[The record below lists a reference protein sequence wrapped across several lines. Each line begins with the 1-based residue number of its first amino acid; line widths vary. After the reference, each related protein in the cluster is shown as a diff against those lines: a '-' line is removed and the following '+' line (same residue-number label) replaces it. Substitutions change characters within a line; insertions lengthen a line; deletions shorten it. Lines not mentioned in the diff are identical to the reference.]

1 MRNNVRSF
9 DDGAHTL
16 FKVNGIAAFLGKD
29 DVTGYLG
36 NSLKALSHRA
46 WQGYALQTQDTI
58 RKFDP
63 TERLVGGMKAAIGLC
78 VAEWSGS
85 EDELPFHGQIFD
97 AIDLAGSQAYNKLVE
112 ADGEFALVQLVD
124 GRLVFLRDR
133 LGVKPLYF
141 AIGKDVIGVASET
154 KALQEAGFPRI
165 ESVIPGAVYEATPA
179 AYRMTR
185 PRRLPSDILQVDF
198 EDAAAEVTRLLTQS
212 VERRVRGKSRVAI
225 SFSGGLDSSIV
236 ASVASSLA
244 DVKLITAAAKGS
256 VDHFEASVAADRLGL
271 PLHTVELREEE
282 IASQLTRIRWLI
294 ETHDQM
300 DSAIALAFHF
310 SARLASQLQCDTL
323 FLGQLADE
331 LFGGY
336 SKYLQLYRSKGK
348 RATRKAMSDDVKL
361 AYQLNF
367 ERDDKATSPFVTNS
381 LPYSSLPL
389 VNYALRM
396 PVEFKIDKERGV
408 RKLLLRKAGEMLG
421 VPTEILQKPKKAIQ
435 YSSGAQKI
443 VSKLLP

>member
-1 MRNNVRSF
+1 M
-9 DDGAHTL
+9 
-16 FKVNGIAAFLGKD
+16 NGIAAFLGKD
-29 DVTGYLG
+29 DVTGYLRK
-36 NSLKALSHRA
+36 SLRALSHRA
-46 WQGYALQTQDTI
+46 WRGYAIETEDAV

-63 TERLVGGMKAAIGLC
+63 AEGATERTKGAIGLC
-78 VAEWSGS
+78 IAEWSAS
-85 EDELPFHGQIFD
+85 EDELPIHGQVFD
-97 AIDLAGSQAYNKLVE
+97 AIDWAESQAYSKLVE
-112 ADGEFALVQLVD
+112 VDGEFALVQFVD
-124 GRLVFLRDR
+124 GGLLFLRDR

-141 AIGKDVIGVASET
+141 ALGKDVIGVASET
-154 KALQEAGFPRI
+154 KALQAAGLSRI
-165 ESVIPGAVYEATPA
+165 ETVIPGAVYEATPA
-179 AYRMTR
+179 AYRMSH
-185 PRRLPSDILQVDF
+185 PMRLPSDILQVDF
-198 EDAAAEVTRLLTQS
+198 EDAAAEVTKLLTQS
-212 VERRVRGKSRVAI
+212 IERRVRDKGRVAI

-236 ASVASSLA
+236 ASVASKIT
-244 DVKLITAAAKGS
+244 DVKLITASVKGS

-294 ETHDQM
+294 ETHEKM

-336 SKYLQLYRSKGK
+336 SKYLQLYRNKGK
-348 RATRKAMSDDVKL
+348 RAARKAMSDDVKL

-389 VNYALRM
+389 VKYALRV